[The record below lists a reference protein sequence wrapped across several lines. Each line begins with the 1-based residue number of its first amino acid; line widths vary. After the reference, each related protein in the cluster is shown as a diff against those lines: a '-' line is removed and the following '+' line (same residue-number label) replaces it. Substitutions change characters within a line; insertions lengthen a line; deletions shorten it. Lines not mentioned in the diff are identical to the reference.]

1 MKCMNKNLLLLGKN
15 NFLSNDV
22 KSKLKENDIDF
33 YFEKE
38 RIDFNDLNLSSE
50 LFCKKYFFYDNLKFQ
65 FILNTIH
72 FHNDR
77 KMNNNSNLLL
87 AEHIQYFSQT
97 HNNAKIIYISST
109 QASKVSLNKYSI
121 DKLNSEKIY
130 IKSDNFLI
138 IRPSTIIKKDNGM
151 VYGGYRGQTILKI
164 SKFIKKYNCFPVPDK
179 GEYQHTYC
187 MINSLSNF
195 IIEVLKKDI
204 FKNQIINFFSGEYL
218 SYLDFLKKISNYL
231 NKDPKFIFIPIN
243 IFKLLL
249 SILLMKKAVNQIK
262 NLVNEKIEYDK
273 TNEIKKV
280 IKMEIL

>member
-1 MKCMNKNLLLLGKN
+1 M
-15 NFLSNDV
+15 
-22 KSKLKENDIDF
+22 
-33 YFEKE
+33 
-38 RIDFNDLNLSSE
+38 
-50 LFCKKYFFYDNLKFQ
+50 
-65 FILNTIH
+65 
-72 FHNDR
+72 
-77 KMNNNSNLLL
+77 
-87 AEHIQYFSQT
+87 
-97 HNNAKIIYISST
+97 
-109 QASKVSLNKYSI
+109 
-121 DKLNSEKIY
+121 
-130 IKSDNFLI
+130 
-138 IRPSTIIKKDNGM
+138 
-151 VYGGYRGQTILKI
+151 
-164 SKFIKKYNCFPVPDK
+164 PDK

>member
-87 AEHIQYFSQT
+87 AKHIQYFSQT

-130 IKSDNFLI
+130 IKY
-138 IRPSTIIKKDNGM
+138 IR
-151 VYGGYRGQTILKI
+151 V
-164 SKFIKKYNCFPVPDK
+164 
-179 GEYQHTYC
+179 
-187 MINSLSNF
+187 
-195 IIEVLKKDI
+195 
-204 FKNQIINFFSGEYL
+204 
-218 SYLDFLKKISNYL
+218 
-231 NKDPKFIFIPIN
+231 
-243 IFKLLL
+243 
-249 SILLMKKAVNQIK
+249 
-262 NLVNEKIEYDK
+262 
-273 TNEIKKV
+273 
-280 IKMEIL
+280 